1 MVFTTMIIHTNTQ
14 KSTAMMLM
22 TMTMIIHS
30 YQLQSYSSDAN
41 HTLHCN
47 ECMTTDHDIINTM

>member
-14 KSTAMMLM
+14 TSTAMMLM

-30 YQLQSYSSDAN
+30 YQSQSYSSDAN
-41 HTLHCN
+41 HTLHCIYN
-47 ECMTTDHDIINTM
+47 VMISGHAFVTM